1 MAYGIQ
7 LIDGIT
13 QQNGGSFFLVRSK
26 DVEYNGSGQSLDDA
40 VKSGLFKGEKGDKGD
55 SGEPFRI
62 TKTFETIGAMNAA
75 FGTTDE
81 GVTTGQFVVIA
92 TDNPDSDEDNG
103 KLYVRTDKG
112 YTYIVDLSGLKGI
125 QGPKGDTGDAGA
137 AGAKGDKGDKGDT
150 GDAGAKGRSV
160 YVSTVNIGSNS
171 DVDKA
176 SITNA
181 DGIAVDDEIIDVN
194 GEVYTVTA
202 VAETTVHVS
211 GVVITL
217 KGPQGDP
224 GAKGDTG
231 EQGPKGDPGAK
242 GDKGDAGESAFATW
256 QAQEGNA
263 DKTEADFLASLKGD
277 KGDKGDP
284 GAQGPKG
291 DKGDPGD
298 AASVT
303 PATTDEITALFTAA
317 GA

>member
-137 AGAKGDKGDKGDT
+137 AGAKGDKGD
-150 GDAGAKGRSV
+150 
-160 YVSTVNIGSNS
+160 
-171 DVDKA
+171 
-176 SITNA
+176 
-181 DGIAVDDEIIDVN
+181 
-194 GEVYTVTA
+194 
-202 VAETTVHVS
+202 
-211 GVVITL
+211 
-217 KGPQGDP
+217 
-224 GAKGDTG
+224 
-231 EQGPKGDPGAK
+231 
-242 GDKGDAGESAFATW
+242 AGESAFATW